1 MISSNFDNL
10 FILCF
15 FGGLEILNEHFNKN
29 VVGRRVAGSCF
40 WNFMLTGNPG
50 SKSKMASQKLRCHQV
65 ETKAGNWEIQ
75 LEYLVDLLVIQ
86 PGSGKHYLLYLN
98 R

>member
-1 MISSNFDNL
+1 MIVYIVQKYDFFNFL
-10 FILCF
+10 IVCLSCV

-29 VVGRRVAGSCF
+29 DVGRRVAGSCF
-40 WNFMLTGNPG
+40 WNFMLTGNSG

-65 ETKAGNWEIQ
+65 EIKAGNWEIQ

-86 PGSGKHYLLYLN
+86 PG
-98 R
+98 

>member
-1 MISSNFDNL
+1 L

-15 FGGLEILNEHFNKN
+15 FGGLETLNEHFNKN
-29 VVGRRVAGSCF
+29 DVGRRVAGSCF
-40 WNFMLTGNPG
+40 WNFMLTGNSG

-86 PGSGKHYLLYLN
+86 PG
-98 R
+98 